1 MLFDGII
8 CLILHI
14 GLLSTVRRCKNTRV
28 MGAIKNNLNS
38 CEESLVNGTNDR
50 EAHPKFWIAAL
61 VQMNCERKSAEKLS
75 KLGFS
80 NYVPIQEEI
89 HQWSDRRKKITRVV
103 IPMVVFVRVDEIER
117 NIVRDL
123 SFIYKLITYP
133 GQSQPAI
140 IPDSQISQ
148 LQFMVDDSKDQI
160 VFKKSSLCIGDTIQ
174 VIRGPLKGLTGSV
187 CQTEDKKLMVAV
199 RLDFLGYACVNIPIT
214 DIEQIK

>member
-1 MLFDGII
+1 MLIRH
-8 CLILHI
+8 CYLVVYTSHQ
-14 GLLSTVRRCKNTRV
+14 SPVRRCKNTRV

-75 KLGFS
+75 KLGIS

-117 NIVRDL
+117 NLIRDL

-148 LQFMVDDSKDQI
+148 LQFMVNNSKDQI
-160 VFKKSSLCIGDTIQ
+160 VFKESSLCIGDTIQ
-174 VIRGPLKGLTGSV
+174 VIRGPLKGLKGSV

-199 RLDFLGYACVNIPIT
+199 RLDSLGYACVNIPIT
-214 DIEQIK
+214 DIGQIK

>member
-1 MLFDGII
+1 MLIRHCYLVVYI
-8 CLILHI
+8 
-14 GLLSTVRRCKNTRV
+14 SYQSPVRRCKNTRV

-75 KLGFS
+75 KLGIS
-80 NYVPIQEEI
+80 NYVPIQEEM

-117 NIVRDL
+117 NLVRDL

-148 LQFMVDDSKDQI
+148 LQFMVDNSKAQI
-160 VFKKSSLCIGDTIQ
+160 VFKESSLCIGDTIQ

>member
-1 MLFDGII
+1 MLIRHCDLVVYIS
-8 CLILHI
+8 HQ
-14 GLLSTVRRCKNTRV
+14 SPVRRCKNTRV

-75 KLGFS
+75 KLGIS

-89 HQWSDRRKKITRVV
+89 HQWSDKRKKITRVV

-117 NIVRDL
+117 NLVRDL

-148 LQFMVDDSKDQI
+148 LQFMVDNSKDQI
-160 VFKKSSLCIGDTIQ
+160 VFKESSLCIDDTIQ

>member
-1 MLFDGII
+1 
-8 CLILHI
+8 
-14 GLLSTVRRCKNTRV
+14 
-28 MGAIKNNLNS
+28 MGASKDNLNS
-38 CEESLVNGTNDR
+38 CEKSFVNGTSDR

-61 VQMNCERKSAEKLS
+61 VQMNCERKSADKLT
-75 KLGFS
+75 KLGIS

-117 NIVRDL
+117 NLVRDL

-148 LQFMVDDSKDQI
+148 LQFMVDNSKDQI
-160 VFKKSSLCIGDTIQ
+160 VFKESSLCIGDTIQ

-199 RLDFLGYACVNIPIT
+199 RLDFLGYACVNIPIA

>member
-1 MLFDGII
+1 MLIRHCYLVVYI
-8 CLILHI
+8 
-14 GLLSTVRRCKNTRV
+14 SYQSPARRCKNTRV

-75 KLGFS
+75 KLGIS

-117 NIVRDL
+117 NLVRDL

-140 IPDSQISQ
+140 IPDSQISR
-148 LQFMVDDSKDQI
+148 LQFMVDNSKDQI
-160 VFKKSSLCIGDTIQ
+160 VFKESSLCIGDTIQ

>member
-1 MLFDGII
+1 MRPNGIFF
-8 CLILHI
+8 LILHY
-14 GLLSTVRRCKNTRV
+14 GLLSPVRRCKNTRV

-61 VQMNCERKSAEKLS
+61 VQMNCERKSADKLT
-75 KLGFS
+75 KLGIS

-117 NIVRDL
+117 NLVRDL

-148 LQFMVDDSKDQI
+148 LQFMVDNSKDQI
-160 VFKKSSLCIGDTIQ
+160 VFKESSLCIGDTIQ

-199 RLDFLGYACVNIPIT
+199 RLDFLGYACVNIPIA
-214 DIEQIK
+214 DIGQIK

>member
-1 MLFDGII
+1 MT
-8 CLILHI
+8 
-14 GLLSTVRRCKNTRV
+14 S
-28 MGAIKNNLNS
+28 
-38 CEESLVNGTNDR
+38 DR
-50 EAHPKFWIAAL
+50 EAYPKRWVAAL
-61 VQMNCERKSAEKLS
+61 VQMNCEKKVAS
-75 KLGFS
+75 KLDKLGIT
-80 NYVPIQEEI
+80 NYVPIQKEV
-89 HQWSDRRKKITRVV
+89 HKWSDRRKKITRVV

-117 NIVRDL
+117 NLVRDL

-148 LQFMVDDSKDQI
+148 LQFMADNSKDQI
-160 VFKKSSLCIGDTIQ
+160 VFKESSLCIGDTIR

-199 RLDFLGYACVNIPIT
+199 RLDFLGYACVNIPIA

>member
-14 GLLSTVRRCKNTRV
+14 GLLSPVRRCKNTRV

-75 KLGFS
+75 KLGIS

-117 NIVRDL
+117 NLVRDL

-148 LQFMVDDSKDQI
+148 LQFMVDNSKDQI
-160 VFKKSSLCIGDTIQ
+160 VFKESSLCIGDTIQ

-199 RLDFLGYACVNIPIT
+199 RLDSLGYACVNIPIT
-214 DIEQIK
+214 DIGQIK

>member
-1 MLFDGII
+1 
-8 CLILHI
+8 
-14 GLLSTVRRCKNTRV
+14 

-38 CEESLVNGTNDR
+38 CGESLVNGTNDR

-61 VQMNCERKSAEKLS
+61 VQMNCERKSADKLT
-75 KLGFS
+75 KLGIS

-117 NIVRDL
+117 NLVRDL

-140 IPDSQISQ
+140 IPDSQISR
-148 LQFMVDDSKDQI
+148 LQFMVDNSKDQI
-160 VFKKSSLCIGDTIQ
+160 VFKESSLCIGDTIQ

>member
-1 MLFDGII
+1 MLIRHCYLVVYI
-8 CLILHI
+8 
-14 GLLSTVRRCKNTRV
+14 SYQSPVRRCKNTRV

-75 KLGFS
+75 KLGIS

-117 NIVRDL
+117 NLVRDL

-140 IPDSQISQ
+140 IPDSQISR
-148 LQFMVDDSKDQI
+148 LQFMVDNSKDQI
-160 VFKKSSLCIGDTIQ
+160 VFKESSLCIGDTIQ